1 MPTNTVVQSQEQRSQ
16 IQNREVC
23 MQMLRARLY
32 EMELEKQQAEL
43 GAERQSQ
50 IGHGNRSE
58 KIRTYNFPQGRV
70 TDHRIGLT
78 LYKLDK
84 IMNGDIEE
92 IIDACASLYETKSFR
107 DITIRDIGEKTSFTR
122 TSIYNYYHS
131 KEEIFL
137 ALLRREHEA
146 WTEDLNGISRQYGKL
161 SAEEFAD
168 KLARSLEKRG
178 MYAQTDVHEH
188 LRYGGQQ
195 PSGKSG
201 GLQKV
206 LCKRAAGC
214 HVLPGKVF
222 PSMTAD
228 NIQEFLYALFPFLFG
243 VYPYTSHTEKQI
255 QAMKMAH
262 VHFISHS
269 IYELVKP
276 FAVRLLQSFSP

>member
-1 MPTNTVVQSQEQRSQ
+1 MPKGSEELTN
-16 IQNREVC
+16 
-23 MQMLRARLY
+23 AR
-32 EMELEKQQAEL
+32 K
-43 GAERQSQ
+43 
-50 IGHGNRSE
+50 
-58 KIRTYNFPQGRV
+58 
-70 TDHRIGLT
+70 
-78 LYKLDK
+78 
-84 IMNGDIEE
+84 EE

-137 ALLRREHEA
+137 DLLRREHEA

-178 MYAQTDVHEH
+178 CMLKLMSMNIYDMEVNSRLENLADFKKSYANA
-188 LRYGGQQ
+188 
-195 PSGKSG
+195 
-201 GLQKV
+201 LQAV
-206 LCKRAAGC
+206 TCCLERF
-214 HVLPGKVF
+214 F

>member
-1 MPTNTVVQSQEQRSQ
+1 MPKGSEELTN
-16 IQNREVC
+16 
-23 MQMLRARLY
+23 AR
-32 EMELEKQQAEL
+32 K
-43 GAERQSQ
+43 
-50 IGHGNRSE
+50 
-58 KIRTYNFPQGRV
+58 
-70 TDHRIGLT
+70 
-78 LYKLDK
+78 
-84 IMNGDIEE
+84 EE

-178 MYAQTDVHEH
+178 CMLKLMSMNIYDMEVNSRLENLADFKKSYANA
-188 LRYGGQQ
+188 
-195 PSGKSG
+195 
-201 GLQKV
+201 LQAV
-206 LCKRAAGC
+206 TCCLERF
-214 HVLPGKVF
+214 F

-255 QAMKMAH
+255 KAMKLAH
-262 VHFISHS
+262 VHSISHS

>member
-1 MPTNTVVQSQEQRSQ
+1 MPKGSEELTN
-16 IQNREVC
+16 
-23 MQMLRARLY
+23 AR
-32 EMELEKQQAEL
+32 K
-43 GAERQSQ
+43 
-50 IGHGNRSE
+50 
-58 KIRTYNFPQGRV
+58 
-70 TDHRIGLT
+70 
-78 LYKLDK
+78 
-84 IMNGDIEE
+84 EE

-137 ALLRREHEA
+137 ALLRRELVG

-178 MYAQTDVHEH
+178 CMLKLMSMNIYDMEVNSRLENLADFKKSYANA
-188 LRYGGQQ
+188 
-195 PSGKSG
+195 
-201 GLQKV
+201 LQAV
-206 LCKRAAGC
+206 TCCLERF
-214 HVLPGKVF
+214 F